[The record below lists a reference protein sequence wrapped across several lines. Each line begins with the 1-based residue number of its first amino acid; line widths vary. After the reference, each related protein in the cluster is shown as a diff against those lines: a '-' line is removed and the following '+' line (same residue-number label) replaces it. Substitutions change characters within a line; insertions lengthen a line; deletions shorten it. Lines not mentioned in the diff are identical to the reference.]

1 MSKVEIAYLG
11 PAGTYSHLVAM
22 KRFGRKAYFVPF
34 PSITE
39 VCNHVARH
47 PSSPGIVPIENSSG
61 GAIHETVDILITHN
75 PKVHIVEELSLAV
88 RLALLG
94 RRGER
99 IKTLYS
105 HFAPL
110 EHCSHWIGRNLP
122 RVVKQSV
129 ASTAV
134 AAQRVVAEPSSAAL
148 GSRNLASIY
157 GLDVLRYPVQA
168 DIPNLTI
175 FLCIAARPAEPK
187 SGPHRKISLV
197 AHLPNKPGSLCSFLE
212 TFRNES
218 VNLSRL
224 ISRPIR
230 GSPREYA
237 FLVDVEGS
245 PTQPNVGR
253 AMSAAR
259 STCVSL
265 RTAGCF
271 VCRAPYKS

>member
-22 KRFGRKAYFVPF
+22 KRFGRKAHLVPF

-47 PSSPGIVPIENSSG
+47 HSSMGIVPIENSSG

-75 PKVHIVEELSLAV
+75 PKVHIVEELSLSV

-110 EHCSHWIGRNLP
+110 EHCSNWIGRNLP
-122 RVVKQSV
+122 RVVKQTVS
-129 ASTAV
+129 STAV
-134 AAQRVVAEPSSAAL
+134 AAQRVAAEPSSAAL

-157 GLDVLRYPVQA
+157 GLDVLQFPIQA

-175 FLCIAARPAEPK
+175 FLCVAAKPDVPR
-187 SGPHRKISLV
+187 SGPQRKVSLV

-212 TFRNES
+212 TFREES

-230 GSPREYA
+230 GQPREYA
-237 FLVDVEGS
+237 FLVDVQGS
-245 PTQPNVGR
+245 PTMPHVHR
-253 AMSAAR
+253 ALSAAR
-259 STCVSL
+259 KTCVSL

-271 VCRAPYKS
+271 ICRDPYTS